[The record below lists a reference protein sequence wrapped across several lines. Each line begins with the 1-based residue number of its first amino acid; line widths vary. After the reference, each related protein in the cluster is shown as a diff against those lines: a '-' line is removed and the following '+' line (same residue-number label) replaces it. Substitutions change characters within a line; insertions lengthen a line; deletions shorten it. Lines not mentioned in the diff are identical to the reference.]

1 MLTKLL
7 LKTMKKYK
15 NRQKQDIHQIF
26 IKTNWIKCTL
36 NMRWFIDILRI
47 CLEEHLLK
55 KCHDKGFKN
64 IMNINLDLHQLFINV
79 LIKILLLCV
88 QINLSVVLL
97 HAHGQRPKLSN
108 INVPLKRKLCQ
119 TCT

>member
-1 MLTKLL
+1 MVHRYFKDLPRRTSSEKVL
-7 LKTMKKYK
+7 
-15 NRQKQDIHQIF
+15 
-26 IKTNWIKCTL
+26 
-36 NMRWFIDILRI
+36 
-47 CLEEHLLK
+47 
-55 KCHDKGFKN
+55 HDKGFKN